1 MVWRRDLSKAFVCV
15 LALWLGVLLPPCK
28 THIYTNRWAVKIL
41 GGTAEADRIAGKYG
55 FTNLGQI
62 GDLKDHYQFSHHGLL
77 KRSTLQSQGR
87 HSLITME
94 PKVQWVQQQ
103 VLHRR
108 VKRQHTAP
116 PSPPQPVHFTD
127 PEWAN
132 MWYMVCTPPCYSH
145 ACQSDMKIQGAWGR
159 GYSGRGVVVTILDDG
174 IERSHADLVQN
185 YDSQASFDING
196 NDQDPTPRYNPS
208 NDNKHGT
215 RCAGQVAASANNSL
229 CGVGVAFN
237 ARIGGVRMLDG
248 DVTDVV
254 EAWSLS
260 LQLQHIDIYSASWGP
275 DDDGQTVDGPGHLAR
290 LALKNG
296 VRLGREG
303 RGAVFV
309 WASGNGGQRGDHCS
323 CDGYTNSIYTI
334 SISSTSASGRRPC
347 YLEECTS
354 TLATTYS
361 SGDSYHRK
369 IVTTDLRQ
377 GCTDSHSGSSASA
390 PIAAGI
396 IALTLE
402 ANSLLTWRDIQ
413 HLIVRTARRAHL
425 ISPDWQTNGAGY
437 HVSHLYGFGLM
448 DAEAMVKQAE
458 GWTQVP
464 AQRMCV
470 ENTDQQ
476 VRTIHPQRVLRVQ
489 LGASGC
495 WGHSLHH
502 VHYLEH
508 VVLRITITHPHRG
521 DLSINLISPSGTKS
535 QLLANRLFDHSVEGF
550 RNWEFMTTHSW
561 GEKAAGNW
569 TLEIHDSP
577 SQPRSLIDTG
587 KLTEWSL
594 VLYGTSLYPYP
605 SLRNEK
611 PRAAEPPAEEEQEYN
626 GACDP
631 ECDEFGCNG
640 PGAHQC
646 IGCLH
651 NVLKNNNN
659 TRTCVSEC
667 PHGFF
672 ADSRGRCK
680 KCYFLCETCTG
691 FRSDQ
696 CTSCW
701 SGHLLKEGSNRCV
714 SSCGDGYYRHND
726 GGVCRKCSENCR
738 KCTSSDYCTD
748 CSPGLSLQGG
758 VCQLLCESGTFYR
771 SESRTCEACHPACA
785 ACAAC
790 AGEAACTRCAEG
802 FLLEDWR
809 CVPSCSQRFFPVR
822 LGGEMENTCQRCDL
836 SCLTCVGPGA
846 EACSSCVTGFHLQSG
861 RCAPSTS
868 CKDGE
873 YQDEFGNC
881 HLCDPTCHL
890 CTGPEAWDCISCPP
904 DRSLHEGRCDAG
916 CSPGKYLSGAQCHLC
931 DHTCAECLGG
941 GPHNC
946 TSCDKGNSRYL
957 LQGQCVAACPDG
969 HFPSQGGMCEPC
981 PVNCMACSTPYWC
994 LRCSDSYYPSAGV
1007 CTRLECGE
1015 GEVEDPEYGECM
1027 VCEEGC
1033 RKCVLYNPRHC
1044 LSCTE
1049 GFYQFQDSCYKTCP
1063 AKTYSVE
1070 EQMVCESCA
1079 ENCISCNAKDCF
1091 WCEADLFLSDGKC
1104 VEECR
1109 DGFYGD
1115 EESRE
1120 CMPCRE
1126 ECVRCRGPEED
1137 DCESCEEDEQ
1147 LQDEE
1152 CVPHIHTCPGSSF
1165 LSGEGECESCH
1176 SSCDSC
1182 WGGERNQCST
1192 CVTGR
1197 FLTAQQTCEVRC
1209 PPGSFGSEVSGRCE
1223 SCPPGCA
1230 LCAAPGRCESCQPD
1244 RGTQLYLQDGQ
1255 CVRHCHRGYP
1265 SGQECRSCAA
1275 ECASCRG
1282 SSAHCLS
1289 CVEPFV
1295 LHGQLC
1301 SETCPPAHFPRAGR
1315 CHTCPPGCQN
1325 CTGDGLCAEPQA
1337 ALHDGACLPHCP
1349 THTFHDP
1356 HTRECRD
1363 CDASCLTC
1371 SGPHRSSCTGC
1382 REGSRLDPQ
1391 GHCVPHTECPSHSY
1405 RDPQGQCQPC
1415 HAHCLYCSGPSKLH
1429 CLGCH
1434 HKHFLL
1440 NGTCVDDC
1448 PAGFFRDT
1456 EQWHC
1461 ERCPLSCLTCVGR
1474 LRHQCLTCK
1483 PHLFREDKA
1492 CVDTCQ
1498 PSYYGNVTTGTCER
1512 CDPSCGECSGR
1523 GDSRCLSCRDGHLYL
1538 RTHGNCRLSC
1548 PPGYYPDTRE
1558 RTCERCHST
1567 CKTCTENGFLACDSC
1582 HMGYTLSG
1590 GMCESQCTMGQY
1602 PASEGPGPY
1611 NCTTCA
1617 APDLLSAGGRCLPC
1631 CGNESQ
1637 QSKESKTLPL
1647 ECCNCTETDVFL
1659 FKRSRS
1665 KDTSQENVS
1674 GYKKLG
1680 NSSSHSS
1687 AATGSRHQEEQ
1698 LVDLTDREDEEDI
1711 VYMGQDGTVYRKFK
1725 YGQLGEEGEEELEYE
1740 DENSAVFSTI
1750 RKATQS
1756 QPRDR
1761 ASREARQCQP
1771 QGETEPAAR
1780 RDRASREARQGQ
1792 PRGET
1797 GPAARRDRVSRETES
1812 AARRDRASR
1821 DTEPATRRD
1830 SASRKARQSQLRD
1843 SASREVRQGQLRDRA
1858 SREARQSQ
1866 PRDRASREARQSQPR
1881 GETAPAARQSQPR
1894 DRASRKARQRQPQGE
1909 TEPAARRDRT
1919 SRKAR
1924 QSQPRGETA
1933 PAARQSQPRHRA
1945 SREVR
1950 QSQPRDSASRD
1961 TEPAARRDR
1970 ASREARQSQPRGEIA
1985 PAAR

>member
-1 MVWRRDLSKAFVCV
+1 MGYSK
-15 LALWLGVLLPPCK
+15 GPPSK
-28 THIYTNRWAVKIL
+28 
-41 GGTAEADRIAGKYG
+41 AEADTVLSPQNLRCAG
-55 FTNLGQI
+55 LVQ
-62 GDLKDHYQFSHHGLL
+62 
-77 KRSTLQSQGR
+77 
-87 HSLITME
+87 
-94 PKVQWVQQQ
+94 VQWVQQQ

-108 VKRQHTAP
+108 VKREHPA

-132 MWYMVCTPPCYSH
+132 TWHMHYQSH
-145 ACQSDMKIQGAWGR
+145 MNIQGAWGR

-196 NDQDPTPRYNPS
+196 NDQDPTPQYDPS

-260 LQLQHIDIYSASWGP
+260 LRPQHIDIYSASWGP
-275 DDDGQTVDGPGHLAR
+275 DDDGETVDGPAPLAR
-290 LALKNG
+290 LALENG
-296 VRLGREG
+296 VRLGRKG
-303 RGAVFV
+303 RGSVFV

-347 YLEECTS
+347 YLEECAS

-361 SGDSYHRK
+361 SGDTYHRK

-413 HLIVRTARRAHL
+413 HLIVRTAQRAHL
-425 ISPDWQTNGAGY
+425 IAPDWQTNGGGY

-458 GWTQVP
+458 GWTPVP
-464 AQRMCV
+464 AQHVCV
-470 ENTDQQ
+470 ENTNQQ
-476 VRTIHPQRVLRVQ
+476 VRTIPPQRVLRVQ
-489 LGASGC
+489 MGASGC
-495 WGHSLHH
+495 RPRSLHH

-508 VVLRITITHPHRG
+508 VVLRITISHPRRG

-535 QLLANRLFDHSVEGF
+535 QLLTNRLFDHSVEGF
-550 RNWEFMTTHSW
+550 RNWEFMTTHCW

-577 SQPRSLIDTG
+577 SQPRSLRDTG
-587 KLTEWSL
+587 KLREWSL

-611 PRAAEPPAEEEQEYN
+611 PRAAEPPTEEEQEYN

-631 ECDEFGCNG
+631 ECDEFGCDG
-640 PGAHQC
+640 PEAHQC
-646 IGCLH
+646 VGCLH
-651 NVLKNNNN
+651 NFLKNKNN
-659 TRTCVSEC
+659 TRTCVSQC

-680 KCYFLCETCTG
+680 KCYFLCEMCTG

-696 CTSCW
+696 CTSCR
-701 SGHLLKEGSNRCV
+701 SGYHLTEGNSRCV
-714 SSCGDGYYRHND
+714 SSCGNGYYLHND
-726 GGVCRKCSENCR
+726 VCRKCSENCR
-738 KCTSSDYCTD
+738 KCTSSDHCSE

-758 VCQLLCESGTFYR
+758 VCQLLCESGTFYS
-771 SESRTCEACHPACA
+771 SESRTCEVCHPACA
-785 ACAAC
+785 TCAG

-809 CVPSCSQRFFPVR
+809 CVPSCSERFFPVV
-822 LGGEMENTCQRCDL
+822 LGGQMENTCQRCEL
-836 SCLTCVGPGA
+836 SCLSCVGPGS
-846 EACSSCVTGFHLQSG
+846 EHCSGCVRGFRLQGG
-861 RCAPSTS
+861 RCTPSAG

-904 DRSLHEGRCDAG
+904 DRSLQEGRCHTV

-931 DHTCAECLGG
+931 DHTCADCLGG

-946 TSCDKGNSRYL
+946 TSCDKEQYL
-957 LQGQCVAACPDG
+957 LQGQCVTACPDG
-969 HFPSQGGMCEPC
+969 HFPSQRGVCEPC
-981 PVNCMACSTPYWC
+981 PVNCMACSAPHWC
-994 LRCSDSYYPSAGV
+994 LRCNDSYYPNAGL

-1033 RKCVLYNPRHC
+1033 RKCVLYNPKHC

-1070 EQMVCESCA
+1070 ERMVCESCA
-1079 ENCISCNAKDCF
+1079 ENCISCNAKECF

-1120 CMPCRE
+1120 CVPCRE
-1126 ECVRCRGPEED
+1126 ECVRCSGPEED
-1137 DCESCEEDEQ
+1137 ECDSCEEDER
-1147 LQDEE
+1147 LQGGK
-1152 CVPHIHTCPGSSF
+1152 CVPHTHTCPGSSF
-1165 LSGEGECESCH
+1165 LSGEG
-1176 SSCDSC
+1176 
-1182 WGGERNQCST
+1182 
-1192 CVTGR
+1192 R
-1197 FLTAQQTCEVRC
+1197 FLTALQTCEASC

-1230 LCAAPGRCESCQPD
+1230 VCAAPGRCESCQPD
-1244 RGTQLYLQDGQ
+1244 RGKHLYLQHGQ
-1255 CVRHCHRGYP
+1255 CVPHCQRGYP
-1265 SGQECRSCAA
+1265 AGQECHSCVA
-1275 ECASCRG
+1275 ECASSEG
-1282 SSAHCLS
+1282 NSTHCLS

-1295 LHGQLC
+1295 LHAHRC
-1301 SETCPPAHFPRAGR
+1301 ADTCPPAHFPSAGR
-1315 CHTCPPGCQN
+1315 CHTCPPGCQA
-1325 CTGDGLCAEPQA
+1325 CTADGLCAECAEFHLLFESVCVVACPA
-1337 ALHDGACLPHCP
+1337 GTYPRAERRVCARCHPDCARCEGPGPSHCGACAEPHAILHNGACLPHCP

-1356 HTRECRD
+1356 HARECRD
-1363 CDASCLTC
+1363 CDASCLMC
-1371 SGPHRSSCTGC
+1371 SGPHRSSCTSC
-1382 REGSRLDPQ
+1382 RGGARLDPQ
-1391 GHCVPHTECPSHSY
+1391 GHCIPHTECPSHSY

-1415 HAHCLYCSGPSKLH
+1415 HALCLHCSGPSKLH

-1440 NGTCVDDC
+1440 NGTCIDDC

-1456 EQWHC
+1456 EQRRC
-1461 ERCPLSCLTCVGR
+1461 EPCHPSCLTCVGR
-1474 LRHQCLTCK
+1474 LSHQCLTCK
-1483 PHLFREDKA
+1483 PDLFREDKA
-1492 CVDTCQ
+1492 CVDTCR
-1498 PSYYGNVTTGTCER
+1498 PSYYGNVTTGACER
-1512 CDPSCGECSGR
+1512 CDPSCGECSGG
-1523 GDSRCLSCRDGHLYL
+1523 GDGHCLSCRDGHLYL
-1538 RTHGNCRLSC
+1538 RTHGHCRPSC

-1582 HMGYTLSG
+1582 HMGYTLSR

-1602 PASEGPGPY
+1602 PASERAAPRCEQCDPTCLGCQGHGPY
-1611 NCTTCA
+1611 NCTACA

-1631 CGNESQ
+1631 CGNESR

-1647 ECCNCTETDVFL
+1647 ECCNCTETDEQCVLSTHTAFHNEEDSTGNPALFVTSFILLLLGIGAIVFL

-1665 KDTSQENVS
+1665 KDMPQENVS

-1680 NSSSHSS
+1680 NSSSRSS
-1687 AATGSRHQEEQ
+1687 AATGSHHQGEQ
-1698 LVDLTDREDEEDI
+1698 LVDLPDREDDEDI

-1725 YGQLGEEGEEELEYE
+1725 YGQFGEEEEEELEYD
-1740 DENSAVFSTI
+1740 DENYSF
-1750 RKATQS
+1750 R
-1756 QPRDR
+1756 
-1761 ASREARQCQP
+1761 
-1771 QGETEPAAR
+1771 
-1780 RDRASREARQGQ
+1780 
-1792 PRGET
+1792 
-1797 GPAARRDRVSRETES
+1797 
-1812 AARRDRASR
+1812 
-1821 DTEPATRRD
+1821 
-1830 SASRKARQSQLRD
+1830 
-1843 SASREVRQGQLRDRA
+1843 
-1858 SREARQSQ
+1858 
-1866 PRDRASREARQSQPR
+1866 
-1881 GETAPAARQSQPR
+1881 
-1894 DRASRKARQRQPQGE
+1894 
-1909 TEPAARRDRT
+1909 
-1919 SRKAR
+1919 
-1924 QSQPRGETA
+1924 
-1933 PAARQSQPRHRA
+1933 
-1945 SREVR
+1945 
-1950 QSQPRDSASRD
+1950 
-1961 TEPAARRDR
+1961 
-1970 ASREARQSQPRGEIA
+1970 
-1985 PAAR
+1985 